1 MDLESIESLIKLM
14 REHQV
19 AELSFEDAD
28 IKVSVRLGA
37 ESGVQVV
44 AAAPAPVAAAPAP
57 AATQQAPAPVS
68 DGHVIAAPMVGTFYR
83 SPNPNAPAYVEVG
96 AVVRKGQP
104 LCIVEAMKLMNEIES
119 DVDGVITEILAVN
132 AEPVQFGQPLFRIA
146 RA

>member
-19 AELSFEDAD
+19 AELSFEDSD

-37 ESGVQVV
+37 EAGTQVV
-44 AAAPAPVAAAPAP
+44 AL
-57 AATQQAPAPVS
+57 APAPVS
-68 DGHVIAAPMVGTFYR
+68 AALAPAQAQAASAEPAGHVIAAPMVGTFYR
-83 SPNPNAPAYVEVG
+83 SPNPNAPAYVELG

-119 DVDGVITEILAVN
+119 DIDGVIVEILAQN

-146 RA
+146 KA